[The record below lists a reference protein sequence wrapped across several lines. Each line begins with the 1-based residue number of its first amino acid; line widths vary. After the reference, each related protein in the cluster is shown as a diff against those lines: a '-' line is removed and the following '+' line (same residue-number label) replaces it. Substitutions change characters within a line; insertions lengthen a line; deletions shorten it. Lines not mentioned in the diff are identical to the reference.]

1 MKNRLSYF
9 LRLCQR
15 LPKIPKSC
23 IQASDKPILKLLFK
37 KNVDTILL
45 NEILYFTLDNFFCK
59 KKKIIASADC
69 IYNMY
74 YENLGFIKY
83 AKEQGK
89 TIVVDIYENP
99 VSFNFLL
106 NEVNKY
112 PEYSCIHGIRK
123 QYEDRIAIREKY
135 VSQMLQ
141 IADYYTVPSKYVLK
155 AMMAYPEFNPKK
167 AFLLPYPTSI
177 QETNYNYR
185 PIKHKIIWVGNDPV
199 RKGLIYCAK
208 AATILKQKYTDL
220 DFRII
225 GSIDNKYKDIAVFKD
240 LNFIGTLTSSEL
252 KEEYRTAEAYV
263 FPTLSEGFAGT
274 VIEAA
279 SCGCPIITTEC
290 AGTDLEAFPAIYIP
304 IQDVNA
310 IVDSVTSILENSKY
324 RDQLSLKTFQY
335 SQALTP
341 ETYEKRLISI
351 FKSI

>member
-1 MKNRLSYF
+1 
-9 LRLCQR
+9 
-15 LPKIPKSC
+15 
-23 IQASDKPILKLLFK
+23 
-37 KNVDTILL
+37 
-45 NEILYFTLDNFFCK
+45 
-59 KKKIIASADC
+59 
-69 IYNMY
+69 MY

-155 AMMAYPEFNPKK
+155 AMMAYSEFNPKK